1 MARDR
6 WTRGSSVAVAII
18 AGVLLFA
25 LVNYFGAKY
34 WTRWDWT
41 TGGLYTLSGQ
51 TRHVLE
57 SLQRDVRIVSF
68 LTEGNRVSPD
78 VVEEIRTL
86 LTAYQGVNPA
96 RIDIEWVDWQRDP
109 LRAQKLLSELGIDPL
124 HDSLDVIVVES
135 GERRRQVRLDEMV
148 EFDPSAGMGGPPPVR
163 AITAE
168 GALTA
173 AILAVTRQE
182 KPRVLFATGH
192 GELPL
197 RDVRGGGLSRLADAL
212 EKTDVQVEEWKAL
225 GAEKVPDG
233 TDLVVVAGPRSPW
246 LAAERKALVDFLA
259 HGGRV
264 LLLLD
269 PVFERAGGGRFVS
282 TGLEELLTGWGLEA
296 HDDVVI
302 DPDHG
307 LPFFGPETFWEEPIP
322 LHPVTSALSG
332 RPVLFLL
339 CRSLGKRDDLPA
351 GVVLH
356 DLVETS
362 ANAWGETDPFSA
374 GGARRDDR
382 DRSGPLLLAVA
393 GERRP
398 VETPE
403 RAAGAAGDED
413 NGGQGGKK
421 EGDPG
426 ASPGGDPKPAG
437 GEKGGP
443 SVPGARLI
451 VVGDADMFSNA
462 GIDQASN
469 RAFALNAIDW
479 LLAENRQLGIPP
491 KERTLAR
498 LFLTEEQLWTL
509 FAIVVIGLPGLG
521 IGAGLLTWWLRRR

>member
-1 MARDR
+1 MTRDR
-6 WTRGSSVAVAII
+6 WTRGSSLAVAIL
-18 AGVLLFA
+18 AAVLLFA

-41 TGGLYTLSGQ
+41 AGHLYTLSDQ

-57 SLQRDVRIVSF
+57 SLERDVRIVSF

-96 RIDIEWVDWQRDP
+96 RVDIEWVDWQRDP
-109 LRAQKLLSELGIDPL
+109 LRAQQLLSELGIDPL
-124 HDSLDVIVVES
+124 RDSLDVIVVES
-135 GERRRQVRLDEMV
+135 GERRRQVRLDELV

-173 AILAVTRQE
+173 AIVAVTRQE

-197 RDVRGGGLSRLADAL
+197 RDVRSAGLSRLAEAL
-212 EKTDVQVEEWKAL
+212 EKTDVEVEEWKAL
-225 GAEKVPDG
+225 GAESVPEG
-233 TDLVVVAGPRSPW
+233 TDLVVVAGPRTPW
-246 LAAERKALVDFLA
+246 LAAERKALADYLDR
-259 HGGRV
+259 GGRV

-269 PVFERAGGGRFVS
+269 PVFERAGGGRFVP
-282 TGLEELLTGWGLEA
+282 TGLEDLLAAWGLEA

-332 RPVLFLL
+332 RPVLFFLA
-339 CRSLGKRDDLPA
+339 RSLGKRSDPPS
-351 GVVLH
+351 GVILH
-356 DLVETS
+356 DLVETT
-362 ANAWGETDPFSA
+362 ANAWGETDLLAKDGP
-374 GGARRDDR
+374 RRDEADLE
-382 DRSGPLLLAVA
+382 GPLLLAVA
-393 GERRP
+393 GERARGSSP
-398 VETPE
+398 VG
-403 RAAGAAGDED
+403 GADGPGDGKAGDD
-413 NGGQGGKK
+413 SPGDAKDGSAGGNGGD
-421 EGDPG
+421 E
-426 ASPGGDPKPAG
+426 ATPA
-437 GEKGGP
+437 
-443 SVPGARLI
+443 ARLL
-451 VVGDADMFSNA
+451 VVGDADTFANA

-469 RAFALNAIDW
+469 RAFALNAIGW
-479 LLAENRQLGIPP
+479 LLADEGQLGIPP

-521 IGAGLLTWWLRRR
+521 VGAGLLTWWLRRR

>member
-6 WTRGSSVAVAII
+6 WTRGSSLAVAVVA
-18 AGVLLFA
+18 AALLFA

-41 TGGLYTLSGQ
+41 AGHLYTLSSQ

-57 SLQRDVRIVSF
+57 SLERDVRIVSF

-96 RIDIEWVDWQRDP
+96 RVDIEWVDWQRDP
-109 LRAQKLLSELGIDPL
+109 LRAQQLLSELGIDPL
-124 HDSLDVIVVES
+124 RDSLDVIVVES
-135 GERRRQVRLDEMV
+135 GERRRQVRLDELV

-173 AILAVTRQE
+173 AVVAVTRQE

-197 RDVRGGGLSRLADAL
+197 RDVRGAGLSRLAGAL
-212 EKTDVQVEEWKAL
+212 EKTDVAVEEWNAL
-225 GAEKVPDG
+225 GAESVPEG
-233 TDLVVVAGPRSPW
+233 TDLVVVAGPRTPW
-246 LAAERKALVDFLA
+246 LEAERRALADFLA
-259 HGGRV
+259 GGGRV

-269 PVFERAGGGRFVS
+269 PVFERAGGGRFVAS
-282 TGLEELLTGWGLEA
+282 GLEELLAAWGLEV

-322 LHPVTSALSG
+322 LHPVTSPLSG

-339 CRSLGKRDDLPA
+339 ARSLGKKAELPG

-356 DLVETS
+356 DLVETT
-362 ANAWGETDPFSA
+362 ANAWGETDLLSE
-374 GGARRDDR
+374 GGPRRDEGDR
-382 DRSGPLLLAVA
+382 KGPLLLAVA
-393 GERRP
+393 GEKTRLAS
-398 VETPE
+398 PE
-403 RAAGAAGDED
+403 EAIPGNGKGDEEKD
-413 NGGQGGKK
+413 
-421 EGDPG
+421 DPG
-426 ASPGGDPKPAG
+426 PGEEGTSAP
-437 GEKGGP
+437 
-443 SVPGARLI
+443 PGARLLVI
-451 VVGDADMFSNA
+451 GDADIFSNA

-469 RAFALNAIDW
+469 RAFALNAIGW
-479 LLAENRQLGIPP
+479 LLADEGQLGIPP